1 MERASRLT
9 LEQCKAGFKEV
20 FQQLTHSH
28 NFAEVWAD
36 FAELGAICIHQSAY
50 FNPEWMPP
58 ELKEK
63 ALLLPIDEVFQALEE
78 RYLSLVPKYGKDGM
92 TSISHLYA
100 YTEYAVRTYRVDF
113 LGPLYEELDLSG
125 SAQRS
130 KRGEF
135 FTPLTIAQLMARLTL
150 SEVGSIIEEKGYV
163 TLQDPCVGA
172 AGMVIAAAE
181 QLASLGYDPRAML
194 LVEAIDVN
202 KTFFN
207 VAYLQLSALDIPARV
222 WCGNTLSLQ
231 MQEYRETPQLK
242 LSRFYW
248 EQRPE
253 FQMLKFIKTIDTQM
267 ASHQEAIVQP
277 ELEASNSESS
287 VVPDIDPSG
296 QFRLF

>member
-1 MERASRLT
+1 MERASSLT

-20 FQQLTHSH
+20 FQQLTHAH

-36 FAELGAICIHQSAY
+36 FAELGAICIHNSAY
-50 FNPEWMPP
+50 FNPAWMPA
-58 ELKEK
+58 ELEEK
-63 ALLLPIDEVFQALEE
+63 ALLLPIDQVFQSLEE

-92 TSISHLYA
+92 KLMSGLYA
-100 YTEYAVRTYRVDF
+100 YTEHAVRTHRADF

-150 SEVGSIIEEKGYV
+150 SHVGSIIEEKGYV
-163 TLQDPCVGA
+163 TLHDPCVGA
-172 AGMVIAAAE
+172 AGMVIAAVE
-181 QLASLGYDPRAML
+181 QLAALGYDPRQML

-207 VAYLQLSALDIPARV
+207 IAYLQLSALDIPACV
-222 WCGNTLSLQ
+222 WWGNTLSLE
-231 MQEYRETPQLK
+231 MHEYRETPQLK

-248 EQRPE
+248 EKRPK
-253 FQMLKFIKTIDTQM
+253 FQMLKFIKTVDAQM
-267 ASHQEAIVQP
+267 RSDPAANAQP
-277 ELEASNSESS
+277 ELEASDVADSP
-287 VVPDIDPSG
+287 VPEMDKSG